1 MGSSI
6 RPDPGG
12 DVSQRGASVSGQTGA
27 EERENPRPP
36 RLANSGLA
44 GLLSVLVSRFSAF
57 KRLKIPLKDFEQ
69 QAPGCAE
76 R

>member
-12 DVSQRGASVSGQTGA
+12 DVSQRGASVYRQTGA
-27 EERENPRPP
+27 EERESPRLP

-44 GLLSVLVSRFSAF
+44 RSVSVVVLHLFAF
-57 KRLKIPLKDFEQ
+57 KRLKIPLSDFEQ
-69 QAPGCAE
+69 QAPGRAE